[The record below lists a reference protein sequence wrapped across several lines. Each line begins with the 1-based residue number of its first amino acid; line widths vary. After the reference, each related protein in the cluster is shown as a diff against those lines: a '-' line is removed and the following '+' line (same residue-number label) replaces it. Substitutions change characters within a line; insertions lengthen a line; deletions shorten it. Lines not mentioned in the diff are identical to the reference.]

1 MRWKWGAQEGPAI
14 EKMVYL
20 MMLQVSFG
28 ICSHVP
34 DLVLHVFQLLLYKL
48 AFLVT
53 TEAYHMV
60 HTYTGFGSM
69 LASEL

>member
-1 MRWKWGAQEGPAI
+1 MRWKWGAQVGWAT

-34 DLVLHVFQLLLYKL
+34 YFILHVFQLLLDKL
-48 AFLVT
+48 TFLVA
-53 TEAYHMV
+53 TEAYDTV
-60 HTYTGFGSM
+60 RTYAGFGSTP
-69 LASEL
+69 AS